1 MSLRLGAIRSLALV
15 FFVMAVLMAI
25 SSVAAI
31 RGGSVAGFHG
41 GGSGGICETPNPP
54 SRQPGGG
61 GCGPPP

>member
-31 RGGSVAGFHG
+31 RGGS
-41 GGSGGICETPNPP
+41 GGICETPNPP